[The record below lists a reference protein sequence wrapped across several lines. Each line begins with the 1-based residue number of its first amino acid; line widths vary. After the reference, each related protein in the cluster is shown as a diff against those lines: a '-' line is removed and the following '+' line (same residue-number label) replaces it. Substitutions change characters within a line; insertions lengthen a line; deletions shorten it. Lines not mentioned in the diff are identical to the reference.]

1 MRVAKKMMKGSIYY
15 RMNGKRKWNIFAL
28 LFLIILFL
36 SGCGENRAETDS
48 AALLT
53 WETANER
60 VQPTSKLTDYDIT
73 VQNGITYY
81 FESGVFGEE
90 NRLDYVEG
98 IDTFYAR
105 VRKLLPD
112 TANRDVAVY
121 VGNSLSTQG
130 VSGKA
135 YVQSQDIASCQGMT
149 AVLLSAMSEEV
160 NYGQA
165 YGITAFLCK
174 DLGLSDFVEQPL
186 YSDDELAR
194 YYGIQDNLCLLDF
207 FLPVLEAKYVDEE
220 TAAYVRA
227 GAVSFEEYYIGQ
239 TGLENAL
246 LTCAQSARPE
256 SSVSLEK
263 EKNEWLEEIGAAGS
277 YQAAPYVIPFSHNL
291 KENRDLYPYVVW
303 TDSVEWYP
311 ALADLALVGYSDYI
325 GGFAETLKY
334 QEEDFAQA
342 REVLQ
347 DYIES
352 DIPAVTIYTNFAEDS
367 ELTQTFGAIYFA
379 GNYIRLYQN
388 WSIAQCNLLHEYV
401 HYLTIKHGI
410 NRASG
415 GFWAEGI
422 AEETAVMECD
432 NQLAGLYMDRIMTE
446 ENRERAR
453 QCGVWEEE
461 ASGVNLRRLRMAEA
475 ACMYL
480 GYGNDMEYLSV
491 GQEVIVR
498 TADMAECM
506 KPDWLSYSEAAGMIA
521 YLSETYG
528 KDMVYDNCHGGNR
541 LESVFGKTFSQ
552 LYDEWGKWNIKM
564 CEEAGIAM
572 DHVITYFH

>member
-1 MRVAKKMMKGSIYY
+1 
-15 RMNGKRKWNIFAL
+15 MNVKRKWNIFAL

-36 SGCGENRAETDS
+36 SGCGENRVETDG

-60 VQPTSKLTDYDIT
+60 VQLTSKLMDYDIT
-73 VQNGITYY
+73 EQNGITYY
-81 FESGVFGEE
+81 FESGVFDEG
-90 NRLDYVEG
+90 NRLDYVAG

-174 DLGLSDFVEQPL
+174 DLGLSDFVEQPP
-186 YSDDELAR
+186 YSDDELAK
-194 YYGIQDNLCLLDF
+194 YYEIQDNLCLLDF

-239 TGLENAL
+239 TGLKNAL

-256 SSVSLEK
+256 LSVPLEK

-277 YQAAPYVIPFSHNL
+277 YQAAPYVIPFLHNL

-352 DIPAVTIYTNFAEDS
+352 DIPAVTIYTNFADDS

-388 WSIAQCNLLHEYV
+388 WAIAQCNLLHEYV
-401 HYLTIKHGI
+401 HYLTMKHGI
-410 NRASG
+410 NRVSG

-432 NQLAGLYMDRIMTE
+432 NQLAGLYMDRMMTE

-506 KPDWLSYSEAAGMIA
+506 RPDWLSYSEAAGMIA

-528 KDMVYDNCHGGNR
+528 KNMVYDNCHGGNR
-541 LESVFGKTFSQ
+541 LESVFGKTFSE